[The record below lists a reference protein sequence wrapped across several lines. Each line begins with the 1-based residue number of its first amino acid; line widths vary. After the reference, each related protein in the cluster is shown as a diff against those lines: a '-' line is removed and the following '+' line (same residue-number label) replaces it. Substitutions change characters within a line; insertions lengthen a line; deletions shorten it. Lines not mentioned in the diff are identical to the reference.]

1 MARASLIIVSGLAA
15 LAACYVLMLSPALR
29 AERAAVVSTPGLGG
43 LNIRSVVEVGAG
55 QKACTWPVYLAPEV
69 SRVQYVLAGTQ
80 ASADGIQMTVT
91 GASLAG
97 KQTGATV
104 QPVATDTLLTISF
117 SPTAARVGQA
127 AKVCLRPM
135 SGALNLV
142 GTDEPR
148 SAVTAATKVDGK
160 PIQPDVTVVLLGPP
174 NLTTSEALRKIPER
188 VSATTLGLV
197 PTWLVWILAISMTLL
212 ALLMPLAGLVWADHL
227 SKSN

>member
-29 AERAAVVSTPGLGG
+29 AERATIVSTPGLGG

-160 PIQPDVTVVLLGPP
+160 PIQPDVTMVLLGPS
-174 NLTTSEALRKIPER
+174 NQTTSEVLREIPAR
-188 VSATTLGLV
+188 VSATTLGLI
-197 PTWLVWILAISMTLL
+197 PTWLVWALVAFAMLATIVLPVTAL
-212 ALLMPLAGLVWADHL
+212 AWADRRRGQE
-227 SKSN
+227 